1 MAHFNGNEGTF
12 VPDSLV
18 LGAWEARKITIKAGS
33 GKLKRGHV
41 LGQIDE
47 AGAHKGKFV
56 VSAAAATDGSEEPDR
71 ILSADVDASGA
82 SDVEA
87 VAFIAGTFDQSKLTL
102 GAGHTLA
109 SIEKPFRLRNITL
122 ENPLG

>member
-1 MAHFNGNEGTF
+1 MAHFNDNEGTF

-18 LGAWEARKITIKAGS
+18 LGAWDARKVTIKAGA
-33 GKLKRGHV
+33 GVLKRGHV
-41 LGQIDE
+41 LGQIK
-47 AGAHKGKFV
+47 ASGKFIV
-56 VSAAAATDGSEEPDR
+56 SASAAADGSEEPDR
-71 ILSADVDASGA
+71 ILAEDVDASGA
-82 SDVEA
+82 TDVEA

-102 GAGHTLA
+102 GAGHTLG

>member
-1 MAHFNGNEGTF
+1 MAHFNGNEGEFT
-12 VPDSLV
+12 PDSLV
-18 LGAWEARKITIKAGS
+18 LGAWDARKIKIKAGS

-41 LGQIDE
+41 LGEIE
-47 AGAHKGKFV
+47 GAGKFT
-56 VSAAAATDGSEEPDR
+56 VSVAAATDGSEEPDR
-71 ILSADVDASGA
+71 ILAADVDASGA
-82 SDVEA
+82 EDVEA